1 MNFHVDLIFASLCK
15 KYIGVYVPQVKIALQ
30 IALNVSK
37 YVEVASTHGEV
48 NTLNAWGWQ
57 VYICIHGY

>member
-15 KYIGVYVPQVKIALQ
+15 KYIGLYVPQVK

-37 YVEVASTHGEV
+37 YVEVVSTNGEV